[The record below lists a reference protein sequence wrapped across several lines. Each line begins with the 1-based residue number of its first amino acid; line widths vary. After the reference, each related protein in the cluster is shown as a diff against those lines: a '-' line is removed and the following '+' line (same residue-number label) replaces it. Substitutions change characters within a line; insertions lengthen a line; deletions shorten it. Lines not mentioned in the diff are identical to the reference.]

1 MQSHQGVALGEIAV
15 RHFGKRQKSGQRID
29 HDIADAMDFRG
40 IDSLIQQVLVRICGR
55 RKEKTRE
62 LVGYQ
67 TVDLFGHAAVAGAKT
82 SFNMPDGDQQFGTDY
97 GGSHCGIHVSV
108 NQNEIGFAL

>member
-1 MQSHQGVALGEIAV
+1 
-15 RHFGKRQKSGQRID
+15 
-29 HDIADAMDFRG
+29 MDFGG
-40 IDSLIQQVLVRICGR
+40 IDSLIEQVLVRICRR
-55 RKEKTRE
+55 RKEKHRE

-67 TVDLFGHAAVAGAKT
+67 TIDFFGHAAVAGAKT

-97 GGSHCGIHVSV
+97 SRGHCGVHVSV